1 MRIALD
7 FAHAQA
13 MITWYIVQ
21 ISTICPFLA
30 TTVSP
35 LVLYIYRFL
44 INKLISTNRTFS
56 SIFWFCEIFFLIYTF
71 QTSIDFDF
79 STEYRK
85 AFLKQFSQIK
95 YALGITNTIPI
106 PSNNNVKLVVS
117 RRELSNRNRGNSS
130 FFWEIRSNEN
140 CLDICLFV
148 IITSEINSS
157 DCERF

>member
-7 FAHAQA
+7 FANVQA
-13 MITWYIVQ
+13 MMTWYIVQ

-44 INKLISTNRTFS
+44 INKSISTNRAFS
-56 SIFWFCEIFFLIYTF
+56 SIFWFYEIFFLIYTF
-71 QTSIDFDF
+71 QTFDF

-95 YALGITNTIPI
+95 YALGITNTIPL

-140 CLDICLFV
+140 CLDICLFD
-148 IITSEINSS
+148 IIYYKWN
-157 DCERF
+157 